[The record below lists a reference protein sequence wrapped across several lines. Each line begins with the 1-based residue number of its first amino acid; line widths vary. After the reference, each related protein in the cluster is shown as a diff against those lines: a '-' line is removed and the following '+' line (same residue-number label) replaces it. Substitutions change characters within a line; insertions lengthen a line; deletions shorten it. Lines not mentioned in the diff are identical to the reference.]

1 MRIADLVQASVLEY
15 LGRRAGRSAGGLPDN
30 TRGRGGSGRPV
41 LDRAMAVLIYMYSG
55 QSSKFIY
62 INF

>member
-1 MRIADLVQASVLEY
+1 MTIADWFKHALEY
-15 LGRRAGRSAGGLPDN
+15 LAGEQDDPPPLFPITLGAWWFWAAWWA
-30 TRGRGGSGRPV
+30 
-41 LDRAMAVLIYMYSG
+41 AMAVLIYMYSG